1 MARTCDGKEHKIIK
15 TVRVE
20 PSIAEQILI
29 DYGSFTAFINEMLE
43 INGYIEK
50 PYKKAS

>member
-1 MARTCDGKEHKIIK
+1 MPRNTDGNEHKKIK
-15 TVRVE
+15 SVRIE
-20 PSIAEQILI
+20 PSIAEQIVE
-29 DYGSFTAFINEMLE
+29 DYGSFTEFINRMLE